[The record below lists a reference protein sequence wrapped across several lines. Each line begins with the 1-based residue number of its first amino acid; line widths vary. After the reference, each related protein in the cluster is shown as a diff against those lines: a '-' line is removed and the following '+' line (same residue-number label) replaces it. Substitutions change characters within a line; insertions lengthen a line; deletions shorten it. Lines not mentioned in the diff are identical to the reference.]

1 MLTADF
7 LNHFSKL
14 EDPRVT
20 NHNTRH
26 KFIDILVLGFVGI
39 LCGCNDW
46 EDVVDFAE
54 IKIYLFKDILE
65 LPHGIPSHD
74 TFSRVFSMI
83 DGYHFEEIF
92 IEWMKEVYTKTN
104 GEIVSLDG
112 KTIRGARAKG
122 SLKGA
127 HIVSAWACKNQLTLG
142 AMKVDCK
149 ENEITVIPRLLKLL
163 NIAHCTVTIDAMGCQ
178 KKIAEQII
186 EKKANYVL
194 TVKGNQK
201 ELRTDIE
208 TVFSIVESRQHV
220 ECLESGEEI
229 EKKHGRKETR
239 RYTSLPI
246 DEFTSLFSAWVGI
259 KSITRVIRKREL
271 DEKIS
276 DETVYFISSHPYHS
290 EQIKTAIRSH
300 WHIENRLHW
309 QLDVSFNEDRN
320 RSRIKNE
327 AQNIALIRRLTMNY
341 LKKETTRK
349 ASIKRKRKQ
358 MGWDDSYFFQVL
370 SLVFSQQIS
379 STACEK

>member
-1 MLTADF
+1 
-7 LNHFSKL
+7 
-14 EDPRVT
+14 
-20 NHNTRH
+20 
-26 KFIDILVLGFVGI
+26 
-39 LCGCNDW
+39 
-46 EDVVDFAE
+46 
-54 IKIYLFKDILE
+54 
-65 LPHGIPSHD
+65 
-74 TFSRVFSMI
+74 MI

-327 AQNIALIRRLTMNY
+327 AQNIALIRRFIEATFPWTLG
-341 LKKETTRK
+341 RWK
-349 ASIKRKRKQ
+349 APFSKRLAHKQ
-358 MGWDDSYFFQVL
+358 
-370 SLVFSQQIS
+370 
-379 STACEK
+379 

>member
-14 EDPRVT
+14 EDPRIT

-26 KFIDILVLGFVGI
+26 KFIDILVLAFVGI
-39 LCGCNDW
+39 LCGCDDW
-46 EDVVDFAE
+46 EEVAE
-54 IKIYLFKDILE
+54 YSKTKIDLFKQLLE

-83 DGYHFEEIF
+83 DTFHFEDLF
-92 IEWMKEVYTKTN
+92 IEWMNGLFIKSK
-104 GEIVSLDG
+104 GEIVALDG
-112 KTIRGARAKG
+112 KTIRGAREKG
-122 SLKGA
+122 TLKGV

-149 ENEITVIPRLLKLL
+149 ENEITAIPRLLKLL

-201 ELRTDIE
+201 ELRCDIE
-208 TVFSIVESRQHV
+208 TVFSIVEGRQHV
-220 ECLESGEEI
+220 ECLESGEEL

-246 DEFTSLFSAWVGI
+246 DQFEALFSAWVGV

-271 DEKIS
+271 TEKCS
-276 DETVYFISSHPYHS
+276 EETVYFISSHPYHS

-309 QLDVSFNEDRN
+309 QLDVSFNEDRS
-320 RSRIKNE
+320 RARIKNE
-327 AQNIALIRRLTMNY
+327 AQSIALIRRISMAY
-341 LKKETTRK
+341 LKKDVSVKSGIKCKRKK
-349 ASIKRKRKQ
+349 ASWDASYLFRILSLGLEDKA
-358 MGWDDSYFFQVL
+358 DDS
-370 SLVFSQQIS
+370 
-379 STACEK
+379 ACAK